1 MQLAI
6 IAAILATIV
15 GVAFAMQNTLAVTVS
30 FMLWSFD
37 SSLAMVLLLALALG
51 AMIVALLTTP
61 MTLKWQWTMT
71 RQKQRID
78 ELERLCATQQSRIA
92 DLENNLP
99 PELIAEEQRPYVGL
113 KQLIVNREKTLP
125 EEDS

>member
-51 AMIVALLTTP
+51 ATIVALLTTP

-78 ELERLCATQQSRIA
+78 ELERLCATQQSLIA

-99 PELIAEEQRPYVGL
+99 LELVAEEQRPYVGL

>member
-99 PELIAEEQRPYVGL
+99 SELVAEEQRPYVGL

>member
-51 AMIVALLTTP
+51 ATIVALLTTP

-99 PELIAEEQRPYVGL
+99 LELVAEEQRPYVGL

>member
-15 GVAFAMQNTLAVTVS
+15 GVAFCYARNTLAVTVS

-51 AMIVALLTTP
+51 ATIVALLTTP

-71 RQKQRID
+71 H
-78 ELERLCATQQSRIA
+78 LETT
-92 DLENNLP
+92 
-99 PELIAEEQRPYVGL
+99 Y
-113 KQLIVNREKTLP
+113 
-125 EEDS
+125 

>member
-1 MQLAI
+1 MQLSI

-51 AMIVALLTTP
+51 ATIVALLTTP
-61 MTLKWQWTMT
+61 MTLKWQWTMK
-71 RQKQRID
+71 RQKKRID
-78 ELERLCATQQSRIA
+78 ELENICATQQFRIA

-99 PELIAEEQRPYVGL
+99 SELVVDEQRPYVGL
-113 KQLIVNREKTLP
+113 KQLIVNQEKTLP
-125 EEDS
+125 AEGS